1 MDRIQWQQTFIGMGK
16 YDYILAKHEDSG
28 GMPLTQHLKA
38 VADVAIVI
46 ARNVGLDPDL
56 AFKGAVLHDIGKTS
70 PLFQMSLK
78 HGYVQQPGFTF
89 RHEIASLLFISL
101 FPENE
106 RPAIIDMI
114 VAHHKSIYH
123 DVREKGII
131 DLDENMDCFARHAE
145 RFEEWSPIAIGIL
158 NEFGMDTHPISI
170 QEAQNN
176 YEWVVDYCD
185 YKLRNYT
192 ESEWKGLLMAADHFA
207 SALEDK
213 SESNLD
219 KLFIKPNLA
228 FYNRQHHLYPLS
240 MVSTDDERRHTLV
253 TAPTGAGKTDFLLR
267 RCKGR
272 VFYTLPFQAS
282 INAMY
287 DRIKSDLKNTD
298 AQVYLLHAA
307 SNLKV
312 KDGKLEERIMQ
323 RHIGASVKVMTPH
336 QMASIVFGIKGY
348 EAMLLDLKG
357 CDVILDEIHTYSSET
372 QTIVLKIIEILKA
385 IGCRIHVGTAT
396 MPTVLYDKILQLLGG
411 EREVYEVQLADDI
424 LRTFNRH
431 IIHKAKQWDDCVTII
446 QKAVAEKQKVLIVC
460 NQVKRAQQMY
470 DFICEVFP
478 TVSRMLIHSRF
489 KRGDRSLLETN
500 LKETF
505 NRMTKACV
513 VVSTQVVEVSLDISF
528 DVMVTECAPI
538 DALIQRFGRI
548 NRKRTDETIG
558 KFKHI
563 YVIQPPQTD
572 KEALPYDAEVLKR
585 SFDALPNDD
594 VIEESSVQA
603 MIDTVYPEIP
613 ISNIDY
619 SGAIFVDGQWQIQEL
634 CHYPKS
640 ALLDVLDINSAV
652 CVTENDKDVYING
665 NAFNRAELEI
675 PVSYKSI
682 VHAELEQIAEGSRPF
697 IIPNEAYDA
706 KKGFIAE
713 YAKPQYYSITR

>member
-1 MDRIQWQQTFIGMGK
+1 MTGK

-28 GMPLTQHLKA
+28 GMTLTQHLKD
-38 VADVAIVI
+38 VADAAVVI
-46 ARNVGLDPDL
+46 ARNVGLAPDL
-56 AFKGAVLHDIGKTS
+56 AFKGAILHDIGKTS

-78 HGYVQQPGFTF
+78 HGYVPQPGFVF
-89 RHEIASLLFISL
+89 RHEIASLLFISM

-106 RPAIIDMI
+106 WPTIIDMI
-114 VAHHKSIYH
+114 VAHHKSIFQ
-123 DVREKGII
+123 DVREKGIL

-145 RFEEWSPIAIGIL
+145 RFDEWSPIALEIL
-158 NEFGMDTHPISI
+158 SEFGIETHPISI
-170 QEAQNN
+170 NEARNN
-176 YEWVVDYCD
+176 YEFVVDYCYD
-185 YKLRNYT
+185 KPLN

-219 KLFIKPNLA
+219 KLFIKPDLS

-240 MVSTDDERRHTLV
+240 MVPTDDNRNHTLV

-287 DRIKSDLKNTD
+287 DRIKTDLKNTD

-307 SNLKV
+307 SNLKM

-372 QTIVLKIIEILKA
+372 QAIVLKIIEILKA

-396 MPTVLYDKILQLLGG
+396 MPSVLYDRILQLLGG
-411 EREVYEVQLADDI
+411 KNEVYEVILSDDI
-424 LRTFNRH
+424 LKTFNRH
-431 IIHKAKQWDDCVTII
+431 IIHKVEQWDDCTAII
-446 QKAVAEKQKVLIVC
+446 EKAVAQKQKVLIVC
-460 NQVKRAQQMY
+460 NQVKRSQQMF
-470 DFICEVFP
+470 DSICKAFP
-478 TVSRMLIHSRF
+478 SVEKMLIHSRF
-489 KRGDRSLLETN
+489 KRGDRSRLETD

-505 NRMTKACV
+505 NRITEACI

-528 DVMVTECAPI
+528 DLMITECAPI
-538 DALIQRFGRI
+538 DAMIQRFGRI

-558 KFKHI
+558 TFKHI

-585 SFDALPNDD
+585 SFKTLPDD
-594 VIEESSVQA
+594 NVIEESSVQT
-603 MIDTVYPEIP
+603 MIDMVYPEIP
-613 ISNIDY
+613 ISSIDY
-619 SGAIFVDGQWQIQEL
+619 SGAVYVDGQWQIKEL

-652 CVTENDKDVYING
+652 CITEDDKDNYVNG
-665 NAFNRAELEI
+665 NAFNRAEMEI
-675 PVSYKSI
+675 PASYRSI
-682 VHAELEQIAEGSRPF
+682 AHNGLEQIEEGSRPF
-697 IIPNEAYDA
+697 VIPNGAYDDEM
-706 KKGFIAE
+706 GLLIE
-713 YAKPQYYSITR
+713 YAKPEFFTKYEIL

>member
-1 MDRIQWQQTFIGMGK
+1 MSGK
-16 YDYILAKHEDSG
+16 FDYILAKHEDFG
-28 GMPLTQHLKA
+28 GMPLTQHFKD
-38 VADVAIVI
+38 VADAAVVI
-46 ARNVGLDPDL
+46 AKHVGLDPDL
-56 AFKGAVLHDIGKTS
+56 AFKGAILHDIGKVS
-70 PLFQMSLK
+70 PLFQKTLK
-78 HGYVQQPGFTF
+78 HDYIQQPDFTF
-89 RHEIASLLFISL
+89 RHEIASLFFISL
-101 FPENE
+101 FPVEE
-106 RPAIIDMI
+106 WPAIIDMI

-123 DVREKGII
+123 DVREKGIL
-131 DLDENMDCFARHAE
+131 DLDENMDCFARHSE
-145 RFEEWSPIAIGIL
+145 RFDEWCPVALGIL
-158 NEFGMDTHPISI
+158 SEFGIETHPIDI
-170 QEAQNN
+170 NEASSN
-176 YEWVVDYCD
+176 YNFVVNYCYD
-185 YKLRNYT
+185 KSLNQ
-192 ESEWKGLLMAADHFA
+192 SEWKGLLMAADHFA
-207 SALEDK
+207 SALEEK
-213 SESNLD
+213 VESATD
-219 KLFIKPNLA
+219 KLFIKPDLSY
-228 FYNRQHHLYPLS
+228 YNRQHHLFPLS
-240 MVSTDDERRHTLV
+240 LVSTDDERPHTLV

-287 DRIKSDLKNTD
+287 DRIKNNLKDTD

-348 EAMLLDLKG
+348 EAMLPDLKG

-372 QTIVLKIIEILKA
+372 QAIVLKIIEILKS
-385 IGCRIHVGTAT
+385 INCRIHVGTAT

-411 EREVYEVQLADDI
+411 KREVYEVI
-424 LRTFNRH
+424 LPDETLKTYNRH
-431 IIHKAKQWDDCVTII
+431 IIHKVDQWNDCTEII

-478 TVSRMLIHSRF
+478 SVSKMLIHSRF
-489 KRGDRSLLETN
+489 KRGDRSQLETK
-500 LKETF
+500 LKENF
-505 NRMTKACV
+505 NRMTEACI

-528 DVMVTECAPI
+528 DLMITECAPI

-563 YVIQPPQTD
+563 YVIQPPQND
-572 KEALPYDAEVLKR
+572 KEALPYDLEVLKK
-585 SFDALPNDD
+585 SFNVMPNND
-594 VIEESSVQA
+594 VIEESSVQQR
-603 MIDTVYPEIP
+603 IDTDYPDTKFM
-613 ISNIDY
+613 NLDY
-619 SGAIFVDGQWQIQEL
+619 SGVVFVDGKWQIKEL

-652 CVTENDKDVYING
+652 CITENDIETYLSG

-675 PVSYKSI
+675 PVSYKSM
-682 VHAELEQIAEGSRPF
+682 AFNNLEQIDEGSRPF
-697 IIPNEAYDA
+697 IIPNQAYDTE
-706 KKGFIAE
+706 KGLISE
-713 YAKPQYYSITR
+713 YTNPQYYKTTR

>member
-1 MDRIQWQQTFIGMGK
+1 MPDKF
-16 YDYILAKHEDSG
+16 DSILAKHEGFG
-28 GMPLTQHLKA
+28 GMTLTQHLKD
-38 VADVAIVI
+38 VADAAVVI
-46 ARNVGLDPDL
+46 AQHVGLDPDL
-56 AFKGAVLHDIGKTS
+56 AFKGAVLHDIGKAS
-70 PLFQMSLK
+70 PLFQKTLN
-78 HGYVQQPGFTF
+78 HDYIQQPDFTF
-89 RHEIASLLFISL
+89 RHEIASLFFISL
-101 FPENE
+101 FPEQE

-123 DVREKGII
+123 DVREKGIL
-131 DLDENMDCFARHAE
+131 DLDENMDCFARHFE
-145 RFEEWSPIAIGIL
+145 RFDEWCPIALGIL
-158 NEFGMDTHPISI
+158 SELGIETHLIDINEARS
-170 QEAQNN
+170 N
-176 YEWVVDYCD
+176 YEFVVDYC
-185 YKLRNYT
+185 YSKSLNQ
-192 ESEWKGLLMAADHFA
+192 SEWKGLLMAADHFA
-207 SALEDK
+207 SALEEK
-213 SESNLD
+213 AESTTD
-219 KLFIKPNLA
+219 KLFIKPDLS

-240 MVSTDDERRHTLV
+240 LVSTDDERPHTLV

-287 DRIKSDLKNTD
+287 DRIKNNLKDTD

-372 QTIVLKIIEILKA
+372 QAIVLKIIEILKS
-385 IGCRIHVGTAT
+385 INCRIHVGTAT

-411 EREVYEVQLADDI
+411 KREVYEVI
-424 LRTFNRH
+424 LPDETLKTYNRH
-431 IIHKAKQWDDCVTII
+431 IIHKVDQWNDCTEII

-478 TVSRMLIHSRF
+478 SVSKMLIHSRF
-489 KRGDRSLLETN
+489 KRGDRSQLETK
-500 LKETF
+500 LKENF
-505 NRMTKACV
+505 NRMTEACI

-528 DVMVTECAPI
+528 DLMITECAPI

-563 YVIQPPQTD
+563 YVIQPPQND
-572 KEALPYDAEVLKR
+572 KEALPYDLEVLKK

-594 VIEESSVQA
+594 VIEESSVQQR
-603 MIDTVYPEIP
+603 IDKVYPDTKFM
-613 ISNIDY
+613 NLDY
-619 SGAIFVDGQWQIQEL
+619 SGVVFIDGKWQIKEL

-640 ALLDVLDINSAV
+640 ALLEVLDINSAV
-652 CVTENDKDVYING
+652 CITEDDMKTYING

-675 PVSYKSI
+675 PVSYKSM
-682 VHAELEQIAEGSRPF
+682 AFNNLEQIDVGSRPF
-697 IIPNEAYDA
+697 IIPNQAYDTE
-706 KKGFIAE
+706 KGLIAE
-713 YAKPQYYSITR
+713 YTKPQYYNTTR

>member
-1 MDRIQWQQTFIGMGK
+1 MGK

-28 GMPLTQHLKA
+28 GMPLTQHLKD
-38 VADVAIVI
+38 VAAAAIVI
-46 ARNVGLDPDL
+46 ARNVGLKPDL

-78 HGYVQQPGFTF
+78 HGYVQRPGFTF
-89 RHEIASLLFISL
+89 RHEIASLLFISI
-101 FPENE
+101 FPESE

-123 DVREKGII
+123 DVREKGIL

-145 RFEEWSPIAIGIL
+145 RFEEWSPIALGIL
-158 NEFGMDTHPISI
+158 SEFGINTHPIDI
-170 QEAQNN
+170 NEASEN
-176 YEWVVDYCD
+176 YKFVVDYCSD
-185 YKLRNYT
+185 KLQIHT

-207 SALEDK
+207 SALDEK
-213 SESNLD
+213 SESSLD
-219 KLFIKPNLA
+219 KLFIKPDLS

-240 MVSTDDERRHTLV
+240 VVSTDDNRQHTLV

-287 DRIKSDLKNTD
+287 DRIKSDLKDTE

-357 CDVILDEIHTYSSET
+357 CDVILDEIHTYTSET
-372 QTIVLKIIEILKA
+372 QSIVLKIIEILKS
-385 IGCRIHVGTAT
+385 IECRIHVGTAT
-396 MPTVLYDKILQLLGG
+396 MPSVLHNRILQLLGG
-411 EREVYEVQLADDI
+411 KIEVYEVKLSDDI

-431 IIHKAKQWDDCVTII
+431 IIHKAQQWDDCEAII
-446 QKAVAEKQKVLIVC
+446 QKAITEKQKVLIVC
-460 NQVKRAQQMY
+460 NQVKRAQQIF
-470 DFICEVFP
+470 DLVCDTLPSVEK
-478 TVSRMLIHSRF
+478 MLIHSRF
-489 KRGDRSLLETN
+489 KRGDRSHLETK
-500 LKETF
+500 LKEVF
-505 NRMTKACV
+505 NRMTEACL

-528 DVMVTECAPI
+528 DLMITECAPI
-538 DALIQRFGRI
+538 DSLIQRFGRI

-563 YVIQPPQTD
+563 YVIQPPENEKD
-572 KEALPYDAEVLKR
+572 AMPYDAEVLKR
-585 SFDALPNDD
+585 SYEVLPDGD
-594 VIEESSVQA
+594 VIEELSIQQR
-603 MIDTVYPEIP
+603 IDAVYPDTQFL
-613 ISNIDY
+613 NLDY
-619 SGAIFVDGQWQIQEL
+619 SGVVFVDGEWQINEL

-652 CVTENDKDVYING
+652 CITESDKEAYISG
-665 NAFNRAELEI
+665 NVFGRAEMEI
-675 PVSYKSI
+675 PVSYRSI
-682 VHAELEQIAEGSRPF
+682 AHNGLEQINEGSRPY
-697 IIPNEAYDA
+697 IIPNKAYDA
-706 KKGFIAE
+706 DKGILAE
-713 YAKPQYYSITR
+713 YTKPQYFNTFKIL

>member
-1 MDRIQWQQTFIGMGK
+1 MTDKFN
-16 YDYILAKHEDSG
+16 YILAKHEDFG
-28 GMPLTQHLKA
+28 GMPLMQHLKN
-38 VADVAIVI
+38 VADAAIVI
-46 ARNVGLDPDL
+46 AKHVGLDPDL
-56 AFKGAVLHDIGKTS
+56 AFKGAILHDIGKTS
-70 PLFQMSLK
+70 PLFQKTLK
-78 HGYVQQPGFTF
+78 HDYIQQPDCTF
-89 RHEIASLLFISL
+89 RHEIASLFFISL
-101 FPENE
+101 FPEKE

-123 DVREKGII
+123 DVREKGIL
-131 DLDENMDCFARHAE
+131 DLDENMDCFARHSE
-145 RFEEWSPIAIGIL
+145 RFDEWSPVALDIL
-158 NEFGMDTHPISI
+158 SEFGIETHPIDI
-170 QEAQNN
+170 NEAKSN
-176 YEWVVDYCD
+176 YNFVVDYCYD
-185 YKLRNYT
+185 KSLNQ
-192 ESEWKGLLMAADHFA
+192 SEWKGLLMAADHFA
-207 SALEDK
+207 SALEEK
-213 SESNLD
+213 AESATD
-219 KLFIKPNLA
+219 KLFIKPDLS

-240 MVSTDDERRHTLV
+240 LVSTDDERPHTLV

-287 DRIKSDLKNTD
+287 DRIKNDLKDTD

-372 QTIVLKIIEILKA
+372 QAIVLKIIEILKS
-385 IGCRIHVGTAT
+385 INCRIHVGTAT
-396 MPTVLYDKILQLLGG
+396 MPTVLYDKILQLLGSKS
-411 EREVYEVQLADDI
+411 EVYEVMLPDKI
-424 LRTFNRH
+424 LKTFNRH
-431 IIHKAKQWDDCVTII
+431 NIHKVEQWNDCTEII

-470 DFICEVFP
+470 DYICEAFP
-478 TVSRMLIHSRF
+478 SVSRMLIHSRF
-489 KRGDRSLLETN
+489 KRGDRSQLETK
-500 LKETF
+500 LKEDF
-505 NRMTKACV
+505 NRMTEACI

-528 DVMVTECAPI
+528 DLMITECAPI

-548 NRKRTDETIG
+548 NRKRTEETIG

-563 YVIQPPQTD
+563 YVVQPPD
-572 KEALPYDAEVLKR
+572 KEDDAKPYKLEVLQKSFEALP
-585 SFDALPNDD
+585 NND
-594 VIEESSVQA
+594 VIEESSVQQR
-603 MIDTVYPEIP
+603 IDTVYPDTKFM
-613 ISNIDY
+613 NLDY
-619 SGAIFVDGQWQIQEL
+619 SGVVFVDGKWQIKEL

-652 CVTENDKDVYING
+652 CITENDIETYLSG

-675 PVSYKSI
+675 PVSYKSM
-682 VHAELEQIAEGSRPF
+682 AFNNLEQIDEDSRPF
-697 IIPNEAYDA
+697 IIPNQAYDTE
-706 KKGFIAE
+706 KGLISE
-713 YAKPQYYSITR
+713 YTKPQYYKTTR

>member
-1 MDRIQWQQTFIGMGK
+1 MSNKF
-16 YDYILAKHEDSG
+16 DYILAKHEDFG
-28 GMPLTQHLKA
+28 GMPLTQHLKN
-38 VADVAIVI
+38 VADAAVVI
-46 ARNVGLDPDL
+46 AQHVGLDPDL
-56 AFKGAVLHDIGKTS
+56 AFKGAVLHDIGKAS
-70 PLFQMSLK
+70 PLFQKTLK
-78 HGYVQQPGFTF
+78 HNYIQQPNFTF
-89 RHEIASLLFISL
+89 RHEIASLFFISL
-101 FPENE
+101 FPEKE
-106 RPAIIDMI
+106 WPAIIDMI

-123 DVREKGII
+123 DVREKGIL
-131 DLDENMDCFARHAE
+131 DLDENMDCFARHSE
-145 RFEEWSPIAIGIL
+145 KYDEWCPVALGIL
-158 NEFGMDTHPISI
+158 NEFGIATHPIDI
-170 QEAQNN
+170 NEAQSN
-176 YEWVVDYCD
+176 YEFVVDYC
-185 YKLRNYT
+185 YGKALNQ
-192 ESEWKGLLMAADHFA
+192 SEWKGLLMAADHFA
-207 SALEDK
+207 SALEEK
-213 SESNLD
+213 AESATD
-219 KLFIKPNLA
+219 KLFINPDLS

-240 MVSTDDERRHTLV
+240 LVSTDDERQHTLV

-287 DRIKSDLKNTD
+287 DRIKNDLKDTN

-312 KDGKLEERIMQ
+312 KDGKVEERIMQ

-372 QTIVLKIIEILKA
+372 QAIVLKIIEILKS

-411 EREVYEVQLADDI
+411 KSEVYEVI
-424 LRTFNRH
+424 LPDEILKTFNRH
-431 IIHKAKQWDDCVTII
+431 IIHKVKQWNDCIDII
-446 QKAVAEKQKVLIVC
+446 QKAVDEKQKVLIVC

-470 DFICEVFP
+470 DYICKSFP
-478 TVSRMLIHSRF
+478 TISRMLIHSRF
-489 KRGDRSLLETN
+489 KRGDRSQLETK
-500 LKETF
+500 LKESF
-505 NRMTKACV
+505 NRMTETCI

-528 DVMVTECAPI
+528 DLMITECAPI

-563 YVIQPPQTD
+563 YVIQPPQND
-572 KEALPYDAEVLKR
+572 KEALPYDLEVLKK
-585 SFDALPNDD
+585 SFDVMPNND
-594 VIEESSVQA
+594 VIEESSVQQR
-603 MIDTVYPEIP
+603 IDTVYPDAKFM
-613 ISNIDY
+613 NLDY
-619 SGAIFVDGQWQIQEL
+619 SGVVFVDGKWQIKEL

-652 CVTENDKDVYING
+652 CITENDIETYLSR

-675 PVSYKSI
+675 PVSYKSM
-682 VHAELEQIAEGSRPF
+682 AFNNLEQIDEGSRPF
-697 IIPNEAYDA
+697 IIPNQAYDTE
-706 KKGFIAE
+706 KGLIAE
-713 YAKPQYYSITR
+713 YTKPQYYKTTR